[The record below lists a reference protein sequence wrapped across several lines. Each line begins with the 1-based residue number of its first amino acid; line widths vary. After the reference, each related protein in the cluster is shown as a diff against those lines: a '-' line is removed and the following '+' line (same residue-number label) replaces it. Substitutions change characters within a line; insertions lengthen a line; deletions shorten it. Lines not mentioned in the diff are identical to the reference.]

1 MLQLLTL
8 CAAAGT
14 ADTDED
20 FSWEDEDEDVSP
32 TTQAKSPTAA
42 ASAGGSK
49 APEQL
54 LSIPESKSTGTPG
67 AGTPR
72 VSSEDSFDLVSNAS
86 AVGEEKP
93 PAPAAPAAAE
103 EDGDSDW
110 E

>member
-1 MLQLLTL
+1 MLQLLKIFPAT
-8 CAAAGT
+8 GT
-14 ADTDED
+14 ADADED

-32 TTQAKSPTAA
+32 TTQVKSPAAA
-42 ASAGGSK
+42 ASAAGSK
-49 APEQL
+49 ASEQSL
-54 LSIPESKSTGTPG
+54 NIPASKSTGTPG

-93 PAPAAPAAAE
+93 PAPAAAE